1 MSRRLLSHEIHVH
14 TWLGASELSAHWEG
28 YAQHLL
34 DQGYRKST
42 VLPYRAAVAHFAHW
56 MTVRKVPLRDL
67 NEARVEQFLLRHLPA
82 CRCGALR
89 QRWPHTVRASLRA
102 LLRYLRIRE
111 VIEAA
116 RPIDPPAVTQELR
129 AFAHFQEHVC
139 GLTQATRD
147 VSRLRVRA
155 FLLSCFG
162 SRDIRMDALTARD
175 VLRFIDR
182 YTANCTHRS
191 RYTIA
196 RSIRGYLRFKALTQ
210 PHADT
215 LCERMPKVAQWR
227 LASLPKSLTAAE
239 SEAVLA
245 AARCHDPVGRRDYA
259 ILRCLN
265 DLGLRTVEV
274 ARLQLDDF
282 DWRAGTVRIRGKGH
296 RVDVMPLPASTG
308 KAVAD
313 YVRYGRPRDAGRAL
327 FFRHYPPHWAP
338 ATVFVV
344 RAAVRT
350 AAKAAGLTQRIGGP
364 HIFRH
369 TVAQRLVR
377 RRASLKAVADLLRHR
392 SLSSTRVYAKV
403 DLPALST
410 VAMPWPGRHV

>member
-14 TWLGASELSAHWEG
+14 TWLGASELSAHWAG
-28 YAQHLL
+28 YVQHLL
-34 DQGYRKST
+34 DEGYRRST
-42 VLPYRAAVAHFAHW
+42 VLPYRAAIAHFAHW
-56 MTVRKVPLRDL
+56 MTVRRLRLRDL
-67 NEARVEQFLLRHLPA
+67 CEAQVERFLQQHLPV
-82 CRCGALR
+82 CRCGELQ
-89 QRWPHTVRASLRA
+89 QRWPHTVRAALRA
-102 LLRYLRIRE
+102 LLRYLRSQA

-116 RPIDPPAVTQELR
+116 RPTDPPAVTQELQ
-129 AFAHFQEHVC
+129 AFAHYQEHVC
-139 GLTQATRD
+139 GLTQATRA
-147 VSRLRVRA
+147 VSMLRVRA
-155 FLLSCFG
+155 FLLGCFG
-162 SRDIRMDALTARD
+162 RRDVRMDTLNCND

-182 YTANCTHRS
+182 YTTNCTHRS
-191 RYTIA
+191 RYAIA

-210 PHADT
+210 PHAET
-215 LCERMPKVAQWR
+215 LCERMPKMAQWR
-227 LASLPKSLTAAE
+227 LATLPKSLTTAE

-245 AARCHDPVGRRDYA
+245 AAKSHDPVGRRDFA

-282 DWRAGTVRIRGKGH
+282 DWQAGTVRIRGKGH
-296 RVDVMPLPASTG
+296 RIDVLPLPASTG
-308 KAVAD
+308 DAIVD
-313 YVRYGRPRDAGRAL
+313 YVRHGRPRDAGRAL
-327 FFRHYPPHWAP
+327 FFRHHPPHWAP

-344 RAAVRT
+344 RAVVRT
-350 AAKAAGLTQRIGGP
+350 AAKAAGLTERIGGP

-369 TVAQRLVR
+369 TVAQRLVQ

-410 VAMPWPGRHV
+410 VAMPWPWRRV

>member
-1 MSRRLLSHEIHVH
+1 MPRRLLSHEIHVH
-14 TWLGASELSAHWEG
+14 AWLGASELSTHWEG
-28 YAQHLL
+28 YVQHLL
-34 DQGYRKST
+34 EQGYRKST

-56 MTVRKVPLRDL
+56 MTVRKVRLRDL
-67 NEARVEQFLLRHLPA
+67 TEAQVERFLWRHLPV
-82 CRCGALR
+82 CRCGSLR
-89 QRWPHTVRASLRA
+89 QRWPYSVRAALRA
-102 LLRYLRIRE
+102 LLRYLRTQEAID
-111 VIEAA
+111 AA
-116 RPIDPPAVTQELR
+116 RPTDPPSVTRELQ

-155 FLLSCFG
+155 FLLACFG
-162 SRDIRMDALTARD
+162 TRDVRMHALTVRD
-175 VLRFIDR
+175 LLRFIDR
-182 YTANCTHRS
+182 YTASCTHRS
-191 RYTIA
+191 RYVIA

-210 PHADT
+210 PHAET

-227 LASLPKSLTAAE
+227 LASLPKSLTPAQ

-245 AARCHDPVGRRDYA
+245 TAKCRDPVSRRDYA

-282 DWRAGTVRIRGKGH
+282 DWREGTVRVRGKGH
-296 RVDVMPLPASTG
+296 RVDVMPLLACTG
-308 KAVAD
+308 KAIAD
-313 YVRYGRPRDAGRAL
+313 YVRYGRPRDAGRTL
-327 FFRHYPPHWAP
+327 FLRHHPPHWAP

-350 AAKAAGLTQRIGGP
+350 AAKAAGLTHLIGGP

-392 SLSSTRVYAKV
+392 SWSSTRVYAKV
-403 DLPALST
+403 DLPTLAT
-410 VAMPWPGRHV
+410 VAMPWPRRHV